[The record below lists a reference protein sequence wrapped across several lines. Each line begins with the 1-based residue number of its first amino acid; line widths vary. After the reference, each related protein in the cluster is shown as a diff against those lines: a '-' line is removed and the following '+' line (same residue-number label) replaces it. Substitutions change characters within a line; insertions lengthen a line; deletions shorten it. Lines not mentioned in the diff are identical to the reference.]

1 MHHVGYIPIRML
13 ENRIFFSLL
22 YESADLVRIVS
33 MGNKIAQVVCFRK
46 IMSKFQRLANA
57 RKAVRYA
64 FSAKKKRM
72 LYFGGDC
79 NEYELIDTSLPM
91 DVPKGHFS
99 VYVGSERSRFIVPT
113 SYLNH
118 PLFQSLLEKAKEV
131 YGFHQHMGLTIPCEK
146 EAFEYITSVLEKK
159 DSTVANMLLEEIMEL
174 I

>member
-1 MHHVGYIPIRML
+1 
-13 ENRIFFSLL
+13 
-22 YESADLVRIVS
+22 
-33 MGNKIAQVVCFRK
+33 
-46 IMSKFQRLANA
+46 MSKIQRIASA

-64 FSAKKKRM
+64 FYARKKKM
-72 LYFGGDC
+72 LYFGGNC
-79 NEYELIDTSLPM
+79 NEYELIDASLPM

-131 YGFHQHMGLTIPCEK
+131 YGFQPQTGLTIPCEK

-159 DSTVANMLLEEIMEL
+159 DSAVANMKLDEIMAQ